1 MPTANYSGTS
11 PYTITGLAAGGYP
24 ITVTDING
32 CTSTIPSVAISQP
45 TPIVLNTSQLDA
57 GCNGAADGS
66 ASVIP
71 NGGTP
76 GYIYLWDSGQMTANI
91 TDLIA
96 GPYSVLVTD
105 VNGCSQSTLVTIL
118 EPTISTIAT
127 DVSCFGSANGTLEA
141 IITNGSNA
149 YSFSWN
155 DPSGQTT
162 ALATNL
168 EPGVYTVTASD
179 VFGCEII
186 ATDSIFQPEEMT
198 VNILSTTLCTA
209 FELAK
214 VKAEVD
220 GGIMPYQFLWST
232 SESSSEIFVSDGS
245 YNLDVT
251 DANSCVTTQTVVVEP
266 YSPINI
272 SFTTTPASCIDNND
286 GIIASTV
293 SGGYMPYEYYW
304 SHGPQTPTI
313 NVAEGFYS
321 LNLIDNEG
329 CEASSDIAV
338 SALDAT
344 CLELFS
350 AFSPN
355 GDQNN
360 DYWYI
365 GNIEL
370 YPDALVEVFN

>member
-1 MPTANYSGTS
+1 
-11 PYTITGLAAGGYP
+11 
-24 ITVTDING
+24 
-32 CTSTIPSVAISQP
+32 
-45 TPIVLNTSQLDA
+45 
-57 GCNGAADGS
+57 
-66 ASVIP
+66 
-71 NGGTP
+71 
-76 GYIYLWDSGQMTANI
+76 MTANI

-96 GPYSVLVTD
+96 GTYSVLVTD
-105 VNGCSQSTLVTIL
+105 VNGCSQSTLVTIF

-168 EPGVYTVTASD
+168 EPGVYTITASD

-186 ATDSIFQPEEMT
+186 ATDSIFQPEEIT

-220 GGIMPYQFLWST
+220 GGIMPYQFLWSS
-232 SESSSEIFVSDGS
+232 SESSSEIFVTDGS

-272 SFTTTPASCIDNND
+272 SFTTTLPPVLIITMASLPLLFQEVTCPTS
-286 GIIASTV
+286 IIGVTD
-293 SGGYMPYEYYW
+293 
-304 SHGPQTPTI
+304 HKHQRLT
-313 NVAEGFYS
+313 
-321 LNLIDNEG
+321 
-329 CEASSDIAV
+329 
-338 SALDAT
+338 
-344 CLELFS
+344 
-350 AFSPN
+350 
-355 GDQNN
+355 
-360 DYWYI
+360 
-365 GNIEL
+365 
-370 YPDALVEVFN
+370 